1 HQGARDRV
9 AAGSADVVPPRHV
22 VTNADACVHLAYPR
36 RLRRSLTEAE
46 REHLIVRVET
56 GVGHD
61 TRDPDVRR
69 RLDVR
74 KRTEVRG
81 HAGLRATLEAVRLE
95 AGSEVGWTHR
105 RPDVPRA
112 RDAARAHQILRLGY
126 RGVRALGLE
135 IGSPRRAVVGGVDP
149 PR

>member
-1 HQGARDRV
+1 
-9 AAGSADVVPPRHV
+9 PRPV
-22 VTNADACVHLAYPR
+22 VTNADACIHLAYPR

-46 REHLIVRVET
+46 REHLLVRVET

-74 KRTEVRG
+74 ERPEVRG
-81 HAGLRATLEAVRLE
+81 HAGLRAALE
-95 AGSEVGWTHR
+95 AGRFEAGSGIGWTHR
-105 RPDVPRA
+105 RPALARA

-126 RGVRALGLE
+126 RGLCALGLE
-135 IGSPRRAVVGGVDP
+135 IGSHDAVVVGDPRPADP
-149 PR
+149 PRRRHAVCALDVPR